1 MRKLLNFVLIATF
14 LVGFYGCKQHKPD
27 STENFNTKLKE
38 FKKNINKVDNTI
50 TMVDSLEKQQ
60 ARINAER
67 DAGKISD
74 SEAKNKL
81 DMLDKTLGRKVA
93 QSTNLHPA
101 KTLPEW
107 AKELGLRMPMGMQLD
122 TDYSQ
127 VTSEKN
133 EDEGF
138 NSVVLVFKGNYNTAM
153 KQAAIIAKD
162 AHVPLTKEYKTAF
175 EMKEKYGEEI
185 IKGAV
190 YMNFE
195 LGAPVQPK
203 YSIAITVSENGTL
216 TISATD
222 SKGMESHLKINSLN
236 TPKAGDSL

>member
-1 MRKLLNFVLIATF
+1 MRKLLHFFLIAAF
-14 LVGFYGCKQHKPD
+14 LVSLFSCKQHKPNNTD
-27 STENFNTKLKE
+27 NFNNRLKE

-50 TMVDSLEKQQ
+50 TMVDSLDKQQ
-60 ARINAER
+60 AQINADR

-74 SEAKNKL
+74 SEAKKKL
-81 DMLDKTLGRKVA
+81 DLLDRTLGRKVA
-93 QSTNLHPA
+93 RTTNLHPA
-101 KTLPEW
+101 RTLPDW
-107 AKELGLRMPMGMQLD
+107 ARALGLRMPVGMELD

-138 NSVVLVFKGNYNTAM
+138 NSVVLVFKGDYHHAM
-153 KQAAIIAKD
+153 QQAALIAGD

-203 YSIAITVSENGTL
+203 YAIAITVSETGTL

-222 SKGMESHLKINSLN
+222 SKGMENHLKLN
-236 TPKAGDSL
+236 KLNPTGGTDSL

>member
-1 MRKLLNFVLIATF
+1 MRKLLNFILIAAF
-14 LVGFYGCKQHKPD
+14 LVGLYSCKQHKPD
-27 STENFNTKLKE
+27 TTENFNTKLQE

-50 TMVDSLEKQQ
+50 TMVDSLEKQRT
-60 ARINAER
+60 RINDER
-67 DAGKISD
+67 DAGKITD
-74 SEAKNKL
+74 SEAKRKL
-81 DMLDKTLGRKVA
+81 DVLDSTLGRKVA
-93 QSTNLHPA
+93 KSTNLHPA
-101 KTLPEW
+101 KSLPDW
-107 AKELGLRMPMGMQLD
+107 ASELGLRMPVGMELD

-127 VTSEKN
+127 ITSEKN
-133 EDEGF
+133 DDEGF
-138 NSVVLVFKGNYNTAM
+138 NSVVLVFKGDYNTAM
-153 KQAAIIAKD
+153 KQAAIIARD

-195 LGAPVQPK
+195 LGDPIQPK

-222 SKGMESHLKINSLN
+222 SKGMESHLKINNLN
-236 TPKAGDSL
+236 APKGTDSL